1 MLNQLALR
9 HATNLEAVAFL
20 RNFDASFTV
29 SSYGKAPSKILA
41 KRVSLD
47 LKASNKLP

>member
-1 MLNQLALR
+1 MLNQFALS
-9 HATNLEAVAFL
+9 HTTNLEAVAFL
-20 RNFDASFTV
+20 SNFDAGSTV